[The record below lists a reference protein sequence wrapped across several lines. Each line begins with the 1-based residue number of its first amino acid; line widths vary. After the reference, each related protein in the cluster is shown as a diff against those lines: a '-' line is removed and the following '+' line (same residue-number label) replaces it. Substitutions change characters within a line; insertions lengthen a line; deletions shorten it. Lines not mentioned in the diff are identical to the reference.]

1 MLNLTIGEKKIYM
14 GDLNS
19 KQVAERLNLDIFT
32 VSRYCRRG
40 LFPGA
45 YRKNPFAKRR
55 SEWVIPEDAVIAFEK
70 MREQEASKNSTR
82 GN

>member
-1 MLNLTIGEKKIYM
+1 MTTQRSINIM

-19 KQVAERLNLDIFT
+19 KEVAKRLGLDIFT

-45 YRKNPFAKRR
+45 YRKNPFAQRR
-55 SEWVIPEDAVIAFEK
+55 SEWIIPEDAVIAFERK
-70 MREQEASKNSTR
+70 RQEEADHNGTKNQ
-82 GN
+82 

>member
-1 MLNLTIGEKKIYM
+1 M

-19 KQVAERLNLDIFT
+19 KEVAKRLGLDIFT

-45 YRKNPFAKRR
+45 YRKNPFAQRR
-55 SEWVIPEDAVIAFEK
+55 SEWIIPEDAVIAFERK
-70 MREQEASKNSTR
+70 RQEEASHNGTKDNHQKD
-82 GN
+82 